1 MPFTPFHL
9 GPALLFGLLFFSLFD
24 LFSLLVSSVIVDIEP
39 FYNLYMY
46 RPGARLH
53 GFLHTYLGATLLSI
67 PLSLILYLI
76 RDYTEKLLEVF
87 KLKQRSSFRKI
98 LFTNIFGTYFHIFLD
113 SFLYTDIRP
122 FFPLQTNPL
131 LYVVSSSTVY
141 MFCTVCFPLALIV
154 YLYRIW
160 KT

>member
-1 MPFTPFHL
+1 MPFTPFHW
-9 GPALLFGLLFFSLFD
+9 GPALLFGLLFFSFFD
-24 LFSLLVSSVIVDIEP
+24 LFSLLISSVIVDIEP
-39 FYNLYMY
+39 FYNLYTH
-46 RPGARLH
+46 RSGVRLH
-53 GFLHTYLGATLLSI
+53 GFLHTYLGATLISV
-67 PLSLILYLI
+67 PLSLVLYLF
-76 RDYTEKLLEVF
+76 RDYIGKLLEVF

-122 FFPLQTNPL
+122 FFPLQANPL
-131 LYVVSSSTVY
+131 LYMVSSYAVY

-160 KT
+160 ET